1 MEANVNT
8 QKVSGEKPSLF
19 GMITSPSL
27 QFERM
32 RTNAPVW
39 GAFFL
44 LTLLGGIV
52 YMAIAYASLDTPE
65 LAKALKEDP
74 TGTAKYFI
82 IGGGFVTG
90 LITTVIMFFITAAL
104 YKVIMMFMGNDTTYK
119 KLLSI
124 TVYSS
129 VITYLGLLV
138 NAVLVIVLGGDGTAR
153 FTSLGPLFEKGTVAF
168 GIGNSIEIFAIWGLF
183 VTWLGLHITAGL
195 SKKQATILVVIFFVI
210 SLAFSAFTG
219 LGAK

>member
-19 GMITSPSL
+19 GMITSPGL

-44 LTLLGGIV
+44 LVLLGGIV
-52 YMAIAYASLDTPE
+52 FMAASYASLNNPE
-65 LAKALKEDP
+65 LVKALKEDP

-82 IGGGFVTG
+82 MGGGFIAG
-90 LITTVIMFFITAAL
+90 LITTMIMFFISAAF

-129 VITYLGLLV
+129 VITCLGLLV
-138 NAVLVIVLGGDGTAR
+138 NAVLAIILGGDGIER
-153 FTSLGPLFEKGTVAF
+153 YTSLGPLFEKGTTAF
-168 GIGNSIEIFAIWGLF
+168 SIGNSIEIFTIWGIF

-210 SLAFSAFTG
+210 SLAFSAFRG
-219 LGAK
+219 LGA

>member
-19 GMITSPSL
+19 GMITSPGL

-44 LTLLGGIV
+44 LVLFGGIAF
-52 YMAIAYASLDTPE
+52 MAVSYASLNSPE
-65 LAKALKEDP
+65 LVKALKEDS

-90 LITTVIMFFITAAL
+90 LIITMIMFFISAAF
-104 YKVIMMFMGNDTTYK
+104 YKIIMMFMGNDTSYK

-129 VITYLGLLV
+129 IITYIGLLV
-138 NAVLVIVLGGDGTAR
+138 NAVLAIGLGSDGTAR
-153 FTSLGPLFEKGTVAF
+153 YTSLGSLFEKGTTAF
-168 GIGNSIEIFAIWGLF
+168 EIGNSIEIFTIWGMY
-183 VTWLGLHITAGL
+183 VTWLGLHIAAGL
-195 SKKQATILVVIFFVI
+195 SKKQATILIVIFFVI
-210 SLAFSAFTG
+210 SLVFSTFKG
-219 LGAK
+219 FGA